1 MFFERSSRSEWKRSC
16 IASAASSTSL
26 VYSESSFVKSP
37 DADLLSRAE
46 GGKQE
51 VQFEGGRNR
60 AAKLQTRSGTFDSP
74 SHPSKSRSSSR
85 RQTSVARLTDL
96 SSSARRMIFSI
107 TMIRTCRFGTAERE
121 GVASAAR
128 RRVLVEAA
136 EEVSTGLEKSAAS
149 RLVVRSG
156 AEGLID
162 RVAGR
167 GIDNSSGAEMMP
179 YEGNVA
185 DETEGVGPRI
195 ALRMIDQSPSGSMG
209 IFTDVCSVVSP
220 RSGLNIEAGVL
231 SNPVGEYD
239 NGFPQLSTTSF
250 SLSSR
255 RQSTALITRERHV
268 RVDNAAKS
276 RKSSESS
283 NGLFRQRGSGGN
295 RSRAIGE

>member
-1 MFFERSSRSEWKRSC
+1 M
-16 IASAASSTSL
+16 
-26 VYSESSFVKSP
+26 
-37 DADLLSRAE
+37 
-46 GGKQE
+46 
-51 VQFEGGRNR
+51 
-60 AAKLQTRSGTFDSP
+60 
-74 SHPSKSRSSSR
+74 
-85 RQTSVARLTDL
+85 
-96 SSSARRMIFSI
+96 
-107 TMIRTCRFGTAERE
+107 
-121 GVASAAR
+121 
-128 RRVLVEAA
+128 EAA